1 MHALPR
7 SFFEVSKA
15 NSRNFVMRI
24 FCVAISV
31 CVLSGFSNSALA
43 DPKSYCELLSKD
55 YADGKTTDVDLWQSS
70 YRNAFTSC
78 MTQYQ
83 SPDPALEKEN
93 TKKTVKVA
101 DTPRQKRKPLLARGS
116 VAWNE
121 YCASKY
127 SSFDKTTGNYKSY
140 SGKAKPCLVPSG

>member
-1 MHALPR
+1 
-7 SFFEVSKA
+7 
-15 NSRNFVMRI
+15 MRI

-55 YADGKTTDVDLWQSS
+55 YADGKTTDVDLWQIS

-83 SPDPALEKEN
+83 SSDPALEKEN
-93 TKKTVKVA
+93 TKKTIKVA

-121 YCASKY
+121 YCASK
-127 SSFDKTTGNYKSY
+127 
-140 SGKAKPCLVPSG
+140 